1 MLRMEHTEQLSEQV
15 KNALTELGNIGAGN
29 ATTSLSV
36 MLSSKLT
43 MTAPTVKL
51 YSFDELE
58 NTLGGPETTVVGVLS
73 RLRGSLDAMIL
84 FVLGLEDA
92 DNLSEVLLGEKQD
105 WHSEMGMSAI
115 REIANILI
123 GSYVAS
129 LENLS
134 DMELRYSQPQ
144 ICIDMAGSILS
155 VPCIEYGMVS
165 DKALLINSGF
175 KAGNQEI
182 DGYIMLISEMHSFD
196 QLLEKLGIGGA
207 SA

>member
-1 MLRMEHTEQLSEQV
+1 MLRIEHTEQLSEQV

>member
-1 MLRMEHTEQLSEQV
+1 MDKNEKLSEQI

-29 ATTSLSV
+29 AATSLSV

-51 YSFDELE
+51 FDFNELE
-58 NTLGGPETTVVGVLS
+58 NALGGPDTLVVGVLS
-73 RLRGSLDAMIL
+73 RLKGALDAMIL
-84 FVLGLEDA
+84 FVLGLDDARHLTEVMLGTDA
-92 DNLSEVLLGEKQD
+92 DWQ
-105 WHSEMGMSAI
+105 SEMGISAI
-115 REIANILI
+115 AEIANILI

-129 LENLS
+129 LGNLS
-134 DMELRYSQPQ
+134 DLELRYTQPH
-144 ICIDMAGSILS
+144 ICIDMAGAILS

-175 KAGNQEI
+175 AVGNKKI

-196 QLLEKLGIGGA
+196 TLLSKLGIGGA
-207 SA
+207 PR

>member
-1 MLRMEHTEQLSEQV
+1 MENHTEQLSEQV
-15 KNALTELGNIGAGN
+15 KDALTELGNIGAGN

-36 MLSSKLT
+36 LLSSKLS
-43 MTAPTVKL
+43 MSAPTVKL
-51 YSFDELE
+51 YDFNELE
-58 NTLGGPETTVVGVLS
+58 NALGGPETSVVGVLS
-73 RLRGSLDAMIL
+73 RLHGSFNAMIL
-84 FVLGLEDA
+84 FVLGLDDA
-92 DNLSEVLLGEKQD
+92 RHLSEVLLGQTQD

-115 REIANILI
+115 GEIANILI

-134 DMELRYSQPQ
+134 GMELRYSQPQ
-144 ICIDMAGSILS
+144 ICIDMAGAILS

-196 QLLEKLGIGGA
+196 QLLLKLGIGGA
-207 SA
+207 GVE

>member
-1 MLRMEHTEQLSEQV
+1 MENKEQLSEQV

-36 MLSSKLT
+36 MLASKLT
-43 MTAPTVKL
+43 MTAPSVKL
-51 YSFDELE
+51 YDFNELE
-58 NTLGGPETTVVGVLS
+58 NALGGPETSVVGVLS
-73 RLRGSLDAMIL
+73 RLKGSLNAMIL

-92 DNLSEVLLGEKQD
+92 KHLAGVMLGENQD
-105 WHSEMGMSAI
+105 WHSEMGISTIA
-115 REIANILI
+115 EIANILI

-129 LENLS
+129 LGNLS
-134 DMELRYSQPQ
+134 GLELRYSQPQ
-144 ICIDMAGSILS
+144 ICIDMAGAILS

-175 KAGNQEI
+175 KAGNQKI

-196 QLLEKLGIGGA
+196 ALLEKLGIGGA
-207 SA
+207 AQ

>member
-1 MLRMEHTEQLSEQV
+1 MEKHTEQLSEQV
-15 KNALTELGNIGAGN
+15 KDALTELGNIGAGN

-36 MLSSKLT
+36 LLSSKLS
-43 MTAPTVKL
+43 MSAPTVKL
-51 YSFDELE
+51 YDFNELE
-58 NTLGGPETTVVGVLS
+58 NALGGPETSVVGVFS
-73 RLRGSLDAMIL
+73 RLHGSFNAMIL
-84 FVLGLEDA
+84 FVLGLDDA
-92 DNLSEVLLGEKQD
+92 RHLSEVLLGQTQD

-115 REIANILI
+115 GEIANILI

-134 DMELRYSQPQ
+134 GMELRYSQPQ
-144 ICIDMAGSILS
+144 ILS

-196 QLLEKLGIGGA
+196 QLLLKLGIGGA
-207 SA
+207 GVE